1 MHAIRLHAFGPAAN
15 LTYEEVPDP
24 TPGPGQVRIEVEAS
38 GVHFIETTLRRGNG
52 IGPHDPPPLPH
63 SPGAEAAGIV
73 AEVGPGVDAEWL
85 GRRVVAELAADGGYA
100 EQAIA
105 AADDLHPVPDHLD
118 AATAVAMITTGATTQ
133 GLLHAARLTAS
144 DVVLVMSAAGGV
156 GSLLVQEARRAGATV
171 VGVAGGPAKVRHV
184 RELGADVA
192 VDYRDTDW
200 PDQVHRALR
209 ALAAAPH
216 GGTHG
221 DIVTVVLDGVGGTA
235 GRAALELLGPGGR
248 FLLHGWASGT
258 PTALTTED
266 LVARGL
272 TAIWALGPAMLPP
285 GGHRELQSRA
295 LHRAAT
301 AGLTP
306 LLSRFPLAKAADA
319 HAALESRGAMGK
331 VVLLPR
337 G

>member
-1 MHAIRLHAFGPAAN
+1 MHAIRLHAFGPATN
-15 LTYEEVPDP
+15 LTYEEVPVP
-24 TPGPGQVRIEVEAS
+24 TPGPGRVRIEVEAS
-38 GVHFIETTLRRGNG
+38 GVHFIETTLRRGHA
-52 IGPHDPPPLPH
+52 IGPHEPPPLPH
-63 SPGAEAAGIV
+63 SPGAEVAGTV
-73 AEVGPGVDAEWL
+73 AEIGPGVDAAWL
-85 GRRVVAELAADGGYA
+85 GRRVVAQLESDGGYA

-105 AADDLHPVPDHLD
+105 AADDLHHLPDHLD
-118 AATAVAMITTGATTQ
+118 AATAVAMITTGATAQ

-156 GSLLVQEARRAGATV
+156 GSLLVQEAHRVGATV

-192 VDYRDTDW
+192 VDYQDTDW
-200 PDQVHRALR
+200 PNQVHN
-209 ALAAAPH
+209 ALAALPKGAH
-216 GGTHG
+216 HDT
-221 DIVTVVLDGVGGTA
+221 VTVVFDGVGGTA

-258 PTALTTED
+258 PTALTTAD
-266 LVARGL
+266 LVERGL
-272 TAIWALGPAMLPP
+272 TATWALGPAMLPP

-301 AGLTP
+301 TGLIP
-306 LLSRFPLAKAADA
+306 LLSHFPLSKAAEA
-319 HAALESRGAMGK
+319 HAALESRRAMGK